1 MYKIAKILAIILG
14 VVGLGLWIAIVYQDN
29 NEGVISL
36 MINLG
41 IWLTIIIAA
50 ITFIFSLVGLASD
63 PDKLKKSLISVG
75 VFALIIAISYF
86 VLASGSDVDLDKM
99 AARDIDVSENTVK
112 WVGAGLWTFFIL
124 AILAVGAMIVGSFK
138 KQ

>member
-14 VVGLGLWIAIVYQDN
+14 VIGLGLWLAIVYQDS
-29 NEGVISL
+29 NEGVISI

-41 IWLTIIIAA
+41 IWLTVIIAA

-86 VLASGSDVDLDKM
+86 VLASGSDIDLDKM
-99 AARDIDVSENTVK
+99 AARDIDVSENTVR

-124 AILAVGAMIVGSFK
+124 AILAVGAMVVGSFK
-138 KQ
+138 K